1 MKRFWL
7 LCVPRGR
14 TTIWN
19 FPFAVLHYLLTFT
32 LHSSTSITIFFFL
45 FKCLLST
52 FFRVHHTWSLK
63 FDAWIF
69 SNVMWYF
76 VTKIVL
82 TYCEKKLLVLEKN
95 FWNSR
100 LKAKNLQ
107 KLFEITRTI
116 YLKSERSKQFLVT
129 EGFFNF
135 SWKFY
140 IFDRLEQLGFKLE
153 KNIGI

>member
-1 MKRFWL
+1 MAS
-7 LCVPRGR
+7 LCTTRGR

-129 EGFFNF
+129 EGFFNC